1 MDWQKSLLQ
10 KDKIYNFKCRE
21 FYGIFLINNQII
33 DNSIQI
39 NIKFTFVVYEY
50 RSYYPIWY
58 IFI

>member
-50 RSYYPIWY
+50 RSYYPI
-58 IFI
+58 